1 MGLVVGVGCVSLF
14 RFGYLC
20 RRRAL
25 VLVLILTLAS
35 TLFSVTAYSFLGF
48 YDGFSSYVGE
58 QNDVVAVYS
67 TSGSTPYTGVVPLS
81 VVDLVEDQ
89 VGVVVLSPEVIAPC
103 TVGSQSVF
111 VRGVIP
117 SVVAELGVPVVV
129 EGEFLDLSDMGLCV
143 VGSNLASRLGLEVGD
158 FVLVFGVMSQ
168 RYVELQVKGVVSFG
182 SALDDEVLV
191 PLYVGQWL
199 RGIGYNFGTLVR
211 VKIDPEQTCAE
222 QLFECIRNQTV
233 SSVPGASVTPGPSKD
248 SQAKRQLE
256 VLVPLVQA
264 NIDVGSIDLAESQ
277 EFMQSYLGRFG
288 VSKDVL
294 IVLSLAVLVFASGT
308 AVSAVNLF
316 VRQHSSDFETL
327 RCIGVSHRKLRFDLF
342 VRLVVLALVA
352 TVLGT
357 LFSGVFILVFQKLGY
372 LLVLSHTVGFGV
384 EPLVVVANFGLLSVL
399 IGVAVWR
406 VGWR

>member
-1 MGLVVGVGCVSLF
+1 
-14 RFGYLC
+14 
-20 RRRAL
+20 
-25 VLVLILTLAS
+25 
-35 TLFSVTAYSFLGF
+35 
-48 YDGFSSYVGE
+48 
-58 QNDVVAVYS
+58 
-67 TSGSTPYTGVVPLS
+67 
-81 VVDLVEDQ
+81 
-89 VGVVVLSPEVIAPC
+89 
-103 TVGSQSVF
+103 
-111 VRGVIP
+111 
-117 SVVAELGVPVVV
+117 
-129 EGEFLDLSDMGLCV
+129 
-143 VGSNLASRLGLEVGD
+143 
-158 FVLVFGVMSQ
+158 
-168 RYVELQVKGVVSFG
+168 
-182 SALDDEVLV
+182 
-191 PLYVGQWL
+191 
-199 RGIGYNFGTLVR
+199 
-211 VKIDPEQTCAE
+211 
-222 QLFECIRNQTV
+222 
-233 SSVPGASVTPGPSKD
+233 VPGASVTPGPSKD